1 MKIKKIAL
9 VLCIILFIY
18 FLGGVI
24 YSFIKKDNNKTVA
37 KVDNGIAIK
46 GFNYILYETDP
57 KIYKNEFEKLK
68 QNLESKKINYEEY
81 AKSISKMFIIDLY
94 SLKLKKNMYDVG
106 GTEFIYPNVVDNYKL
121 NVQNTLY
128 KYMKNNE
135 DGKRKQELPEVKS
148 VTIESFEDTK
158 FEMKK
163 KEIDAYKVK
172 INIEYIKDLEYDN
185 KAEIVIIKED
195 KYLYIVEKN

>member
-1 MKIKKIAL
+1 
-9 VLCIILFIY
+9 
-18 FLGGVI
+18 
-24 YSFIKKDNNKTVA
+24 
-37 KVDNGIAIK
+37 
-46 GFNYILYETDP
+46 
-57 KIYKNEFEKLK
+57 
-68 QNLESKKINYEEY
+68 
-81 AKSISKMFIIDLY
+81 
-94 SLKLKKNMYDVG
+94 MYDVG